1 MKKFIYALF
10 TIVMLLSIIPFATSA
25 EETAMPSKPELI
37 IKACNIFPEYANV
50 IRGENLQVPM
60 DRAFAAPVV
69 TTNITRDISDSE
81 TMTYTE
87 YSDGTAYITLAEWKF
102 DADVTDAE
110 VQLGNNATYHT
121 VSFAVTCNMG
131 DTGTFYLNDLQY
143 TVHSY
148 DYDEITNE
156 GSSYADGCYAE
167 YFRKNLKEN
176 ATTDAYVQYVIEFYS
191 AYSSKNTYFT
201 FSLRN
206 NSASMLP
213 NDDSF

>member
-1 MKKFIYALF
+1 
-10 TIVMLLSIIPFATSA
+10 MLLSIIPFAASA

-37 IKACNIFPEYANV
+37 DKACNIFPEYADV
-50 IRGENLQVPM
+50 IRGENLQM
-60 DRAFAAPVV
+60 SIYSAFAVPVV
-69 TTNITRDISDSE
+69 TTNITRNISDSE

-148 DYDEITNE
+148 GYDEITNE
-156 GSSYADGCYAE
+156 GKYDTDGCYAE
-167 YFRKNLKEN
+167 FFRKNLKEN
-176 ATTDAYVQYVIEFYS
+176 ATTAAYIQYVIEFYS
-191 AYSSKNTYFT
+191 AYSSRNTYFS
-201 FSLRN
+201 FSIQN
-206 NSASMLP
+206 NTASMLP